1 MPTSALD
8 HLLKPRDP
16 ATPALIARYLYY
28 GPPASLASVVIDD
41 EEKERARAVGKGERE
56 RVRMKGSWW
65 ALMSAWVLGEAL
77 REKTRREAGMK
88 ALQT

>member
-1 MPTSALD
+1 MPTSALN

-28 GPPASLASVVIDD
+28 DPPASFASVVIDI
-41 EEKERARAVGKGERE
+41 EEKERVRTEEQGE

-77 REKTRREAGMK
+77 REKTRGEAEVSV
-88 ALQT
+88 LQT